1 MVELII
7 TEKPNAAKKIA
18 EALADGKAVKQG
30 TGAPYYELTHG
41 GKEIIVGCAVG
52 HLYGLAEKQKT
63 KGFQYPVFDIQWV
76 PTSDVSRGAAFSK
89 KYLDQLKK
97 LAKDA
102 TEFTV
107 ATDYDV
113 EGEVI
118 GLNIVRYAC
127 KQKDARRMKFSTL
140 TKPDLVEA
148 YSKASSHLDW
158 GQAEAG
164 ETRHF
169 LDYYYGINLSRALT
183 SAIKTTGM
191 FKILSTG
198 RVQGPALKIIVDRE
212 KEIMAFK
219 PVPFWQLL
227 LDGEAKTVP
236 VQALHKEDKFWEKPK
251 AEAIYAKVSGEKKA
265 GVASVEKKQFDQHPP
280 TPFDLTS
287 LQTESY
293 RCFGISPRFTLD
305 IAQDL
310 YTAGLISY
318 PRTSSQQ
325 LPPAIGFQRI
335 MKDLSR
341 QDNYTALTAR
351 LLKGKLEPHNGTK
364 TDPAHPAIYPTGISP
379 KKLEDRPAKVYDLIV
394 KRFLATFA
402 DTATRET
409 MTVELHVK
417 GEPFIARGTTTVKK
431 GWHEFYAPYVPF
443 TEDELPPMLK
453 GDIIDV
459 KKITLDAKE
468 TQPPKRYTEASLIKE
483 LEKRNL
489 GTKATRANIIETL
502 YERNYASGK
511 AIMATELGIHIISIL
526 EKNVPEIVDEQLTR
540 HFEEQMDEIREHKA
554 KGEFILEEARKVL
567 TKLLANFKSKEKAI
581 GEGLKTTFQDTR
593 ITLTRVGKCPNCVEG
608 HLALRKGKFGKFIA
622 CDQYPNCKTTFKL
635 PAIGLVEVTDKVCDA
650 CNHPII
656 RMIKKAK
663 KPQEVC
669 INPDCPKK
677 VVDLSAVVGK
687 PCPKCKIGKLLVRKS
702 VYGQFI
708 ACDQFPKCRYIQ
720 RAERAAKTDAPATG
734 AGTAVP
740 GAAPATPSVTP
751 EVIAKAKAAATKT
764 RKRKQP

>member
-1 MVELII
+1 MTELII

-18 EALADGKAVKQG
+18 EALADGKASKQG
-30 TGAPYYELTHG
+30 TGAPYYELTHQ
-41 GKEIIVGCAVG
+41 GKKIIVGCAVG
-52 HLYGLAEKQKT
+52 HLYGLAEKEKS
-63 KGFQYPVFDIQWV
+63 KGFKYPVFDIQWV
-76 PTSDVSRGAAFSK
+76 PTSEVSKGAAFSK

-97 LAKDA
+97 LCKGVD
-102 TEFTV
+102 EFTV

-127 KQKDARRMKFSTL
+127 KQQDARRMKFSTL

-148 YSKASSHLDW
+148 YAKALPHLDW

-183 SAIKTTGM
+183 SAIKTSGM

-212 KEIMAFK
+212 KEIQAFK
-219 PVPFWQLL
+219 PVPFWQIE
-227 LDGEAKTVP
+227 LDGEAKKLP
-236 VQALHKEDKFWEKPK
+236 IFALHKEDKFWEKPK
-251 AEAIYAKVSGEKKA
+251 AEAIYSKVANEKTA
-265 GVASVEKKQFDQHPP
+265 DVISVDKKQFEQKPP

-293 RCFGISPRFTLD
+293 RCFGISPKYTLD

-310 YTAGLISY
+310 YTAGYISY

-325 LPPAIGFQRI
+325 LPPAIGYNRV
-335 MKDLSR
+335 MKDLSK
-341 QDNYTALTAR
+341 QDRYEALVGM
-351 LLKGKLEPHNGTK
+351 LLKKSKLEPNNGLK
-364 TDPAHPAIYPTGISP
+364 TDPAHPAIYPTGIHP
-379 KKLEDRPAKVYDLIV
+379 KKLEDRPAKIYDLIV
-394 KRFLATFA
+394 KRFLATFS
-402 DTATRET
+402 DPATRQT
-409 MTVELHVK
+409 ITAELHVK
-417 GEPFIARGTTTVKK
+417 GEPFIAKGTTTLVK
-431 GWHEFYAPYVPF
+431 GWHTFYEPYVPF
-443 TEDELPPMLK
+443 SEDELPAIVK
-453 GDIIDV
+453 GDTVTV
-459 KKITLDAKE
+459 KKITLQSKE
-468 TQPPKRYTEASLIKE
+468 TQPPKRYTEASIIKE

-489 GTKATRANIIETL
+489 GTKATRASIVETL
-502 YERNYASGK
+502 YDRNYISGK
-511 AIMATELGIHIISIL
+511 AITATELGIQVITIL
-526 EKNVPEIVDEQLTR
+526 EKNVPEIVDEALTK
-540 HFEEQMDEIREHKA
+540 HFEEQMDQIRDHKA
-554 KGEFILEEARKVL
+554 KGEFILEEAKKVL
-567 TKLLANFKSKEKAI
+567 IKLLSGFKAKEKSI
-581 GEGLKTTFQDTR
+581 GEELKTTFQDTR
-593 ITLTRVGKCPNCVEG
+593 ITLTRVGKCQKCKDG
-608 HLALRKGKFGKFIA
+608 YLALRKGKFGKFIA
-622 CDQYPNCKTTFKL
+622 CDTYPACTATFKL
-635 PAIGLVEVTDKVCDA
+635 PAVGGVEVTDKICDA

-687 PCPKCKIGKLLVRKS
+687 PCPKCLVGKLLVRKS

-720 RAERAAKTDAPATG
+720 KAERAAKPNAP
-734 AGTAVP
+734 AVP
-740 GAAPATPSVTP
+740 GTVDVTAAV
-751 EVIAKAKAAATKT
+751 AKAKVAVAKT
-764 RKRKQP
+764 RKK